1 VPSQSN
7 HALGLKRDYVDV
19 DTPVRLEVEHAIA
32 WVTLNRP
39 DSLNA
44 MNGGL
49 MDGLHDALCA
59 AAEDPGV
66 RCVVVRGEGRSFCSG
81 GDVGMMAERR
91 QQAAEAP
98 SLGALLD
105 LQHRELE
112 RRSQAV
118 TLLYTM
124 PKPTLAVLH
133 GHVVGGGLGV
143 ALAADL
149 RIAAVGTRLRVQF
162 SRVGLSGDYGISYF
176 LSQLLGGAKSR
187 ELLLLDPE
195 VDTDEATRLG
205 LLTAVYP
212 AEELAGAA
220 EALARRLADGPT
232 IAYGRMKDNLRAAA
246 THSLEEVLRLEAMN
260 QRFSANAAVVRSN
273 DGSSGDGFHAD
284 GSHSGGTP

>member
-1 VPSQSN
+1 VE
-7 HALGLKRDYVDV
+7 
-19 DTPVRLEVEHAIA
+19 TPVRLEVEDAIA
-32 WVTLNRP
+32 WVTLDRP

-49 MDGLHDALCA
+49 MDGLHDSLCA
-59 AAEDPGV
+59 AADDPGV
-66 RCVVVRGEGRSFCSG
+66 RCVVVRGAGRSFCSG

-91 QQAAEAP
+91 RQAAEAP

-118 TLLYTM
+118 TLLHTM

-149 RIAAVGTRLRVQF
+149 RIAAVGTTLRVQF
-162 SRVGLSGDYGISYF
+162 SRVGLSGDFGISYF
-176 LSQLLGGAKSR
+176 LSQLLGGAKAR

-205 LLTAVYP
+205 LLTAVHP
-212 AEELAGAA
+212 ADELAGAA
-220 EALARRLADGPT
+220 DALARRLAEGPT

-260 QRFSANAAVVRSN
+260 QRFSASAAVVRSG
-273 DGSSGDGFHAD
+273 GSDAD
-284 GSHSGGTP
+284 GSDADGAR

>member
-1 VPSQSN
+1 MGSAPSQFN
-7 HALGLKRDYVDV
+7 HGLAPKQDYVDV
-19 DTPVRLEVEHAIA
+19 DRPVRLDVEGSIA

-59 AAEDPGV
+59 AAGDSAV
-66 RCVVVRGEGRSFCSG
+66 RCVVVRGAGRSFCSG

-91 QQAAEAP
+91 QQAAEAS

-118 TLLYTM
+118 TLLHTM

-149 RIAAVGTRLRVQF
+149 RIAAAGTTLRVQF

-176 LSQLLGGAKSR
+176 LSQLLGGGKAR
-187 ELLLLDPE
+187 ELLLLDPV

-205 LLTAVYP
+205 LLTAVHP
-212 AEELAGAA
+212 ADELAGAA
-220 EALARRLADGPT
+220 DALARRLADGPT

-246 THSLEEVLRLEAMN
+246 TQSLEEVLRLEAMN
-260 QRFSANAAVVRSN
+260 QRFSANATVVRSGGP
-273 DGSSGDGFHAD
+273 DAD
-284 GSHSGGTP
+284 GSNADGGP